1 MSTIL
6 LIRHGQASFAASDYD
21 QLSAAGVR
29 QAEILGAALLARQ
42 TCPDQV
48 LCGGMRRHQ
57 QTATAC
63 LQAMDLPA
71 EWQQDR
77 AWDEYDHN
85 DVLAGLDPRYR
96 EQSAIAADLARM
108 DNPREAFQSLFARA
122 VARWTD
128 GQHDAEYRETWSQFC
143 TRVADGLER
152 LAGTL
157 TRSQTALVFTS
168 GGAISVVCQ
177 RLLGLPAE
185 RALRLNWTI
194 ANASVTKL
202 LVGRGGIHL
211 STLNEH
217 SHFEGPQSAL
227 ITYR

>member
-1 MSTIL
+1 MSVIL
-6 LIRHGQASFAASDYD
+6 LVRHGQASFAASDYD
-21 QLSAAGVR
+21 QLSPAG
-29 QAEILGAALLARQ
+29 QTQSQLLGTALAARQ
-42 TCPDQV
+42 LRPDRV
-48 LCGGMRRHQ
+48 LCGGMQRHE
-57 QTATAC
+57 QTARAC
-63 LQAMDLPA
+63 LAAMGLPPT
-71 EWQQDR
+71 WTQDR

-108 DNPREAFQSLFARA
+108 DDPRAAFQALFARA
-122 VARWTD
+122 VARWT
-128 GQHDAEYRETWSQFC
+128 GGAHDAEYRESWSQFC
-143 TRVADGLER
+143 SRVADGLER
-152 LAGTL
+152 LATGL
-157 TRSQTALVFTS
+157 GKSQTALVFTS

-177 RLLGLPAE
+177 QLLGLPAE

-217 SHFEGPQSAL
+217 SHFEGAHAAL
-227 ITYR
+227 LTYR